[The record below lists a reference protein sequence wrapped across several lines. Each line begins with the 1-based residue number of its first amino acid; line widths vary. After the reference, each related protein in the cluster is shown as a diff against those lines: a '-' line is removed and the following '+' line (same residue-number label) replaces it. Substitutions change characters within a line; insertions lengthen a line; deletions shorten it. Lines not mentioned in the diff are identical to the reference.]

1 MNEEQPQVNTDAQR
15 RALDVMSA
23 RLLDNL
29 NTMIAE
35 QEARVQEFSRQQ
47 NSLSPLPQQESA
59 PAVQQPAPSSPVQTE
74 HVSPAAPKT
83 ASTAPRHARS
93 VTPPPIKAKKQPQ
106 PHHNVP
112 KPPLP
117 KGPVVI
123 NGEEKKESSVGCGP
137 IAVIVVIIIILLRAC
152 S

>member
-23 RLLDNL
+23 QLLDNL

-47 NSLSPLPQQESA
+47 NSLSPLPSPESA
-59 PAVQQPAPSSPVQTE
+59 PMVQPQASQPPAPSEQVWHPTPEAKKNQPERRT
-74 HVSPAAPKT
+74 
-83 ASTAPRHARS
+83 
-93 VTPPPIKAKKQPQ
+93 VTPPPIKAKKLPQ
-106 PHHNVP
+106 PHYNVP

-117 KGPVVI
+117 KVSAAM
-123 NGEEKKESSVGCGP
+123 NEEEKKESSVGCGS
-137 IAVIVVIIIILLRAC
+137 IAVIIVVIVILLRAC